1 MPVIRIFLLLVFY
14 FVTLS
19 LWGQDLSTIKRSKPF
34 SLSGYLSASSY
45 GSDRSQGTST
55 FGWNLSGSATVSIFG
70 VVNIP
75 FTLILSDRQLAY
87 NQPSFTRIGL
97 SPSYKWI
104 RVHAGYRNMNLSP
117 YSLNGYTFLGGGL
130 ELNPGKFRFAAMYGK
145 LENEWYGP
153 TDNIVPAEEQLD
165 LYQRF
170 AYGGKIGFGSDHS
183 FFELNLFKAKDKS
196 QTGNWQ
202 TLLEN
207 YIYPAENLVVGTS
220 FGLRFFKKVSL
231 RGNVAGSAVT
241 ENQNA
246 LNFSLAP
253 NEQRLE
259 DNLGFLFTANA
270 SSRYAFAGDL
280 QLSVQIANS
289 NIGFKYQRVDP
300 FYRSFG
306 AYFLLNDYEN
316 FTGNLSLS
324 FGKGRINFNGSYG
337 MQRNN
342 LKNYRSAT
350 DWRQI
355 LSASVSIVEKKGFSL
370 TASYA
375 NYSVDQRAGFIEVN
389 DSFRLANVNH
399 TFSFSP
405 TVSWKKNQRQSTISL
420 YAGASRFTELS
431 GFFAGRENYS
441 TNGNLNYRL
450 RWKESGLAIKTG
462 LLYSNFSQDT
472 LGVTRYGAT
481 VGCDKE
487 WGKKFKANLNLSANL
502 NRTNSSSDGF
512 TLRNSLTLSYSPF
525 KRQTLSTLVSYF
537 QRKTTVLNPISEWQ
551 GRLSYSL
558 SF

>member
-1 MPVIRIFLLLVFY
+1 MLVIRIFLLLVFY
-14 FVTLS
+14 FATLP

-75 FTLILSDRQLAY
+75 FTLVLSDRQLAY
-87 NQPSFTRIGL
+87 NQPSFTRVGL

-153 TDNIVPAEEQLD
+153 TDNIIPPEEQLD

-280 QLSVQIANS
+280 QLGVQIANS
-289 NIGFKYQRVDP
+289 NIGLKYQRVDP

-355 LSASVSIVEKKGFSL
+355 VSASVSITAKKGFSL

-375 NYSVDQRAGFIEVN
+375 NYSVDQKAGFIEVN

-472 LGVTRYGAT
+472 LGVARYGAT
-481 VGCDKE
+481 LGCDKE
-487 WGKKFKANLNLSANL
+487 WGKKFRANLNLSANL
-502 NRTNSSSDGF
+502 NRTNSSADGF

>member
-1 MPVIRIFLLLVFY
+1 MAPL
-14 FVTLS
+14 
-19 LWGQDLSTIKRSKPF
+19 
-34 SLSGYLSASSY
+34 
-45 GSDRSQGTST
+45 
-55 FGWNLSGSATVSIFG
+55 
-70 VVNIP
+70 
-75 FTLILSDRQLAY
+75 
-87 NQPSFTRIGL
+87 
-97 SPSYKWI
+97 
-104 RVHAGYRNMNLSP
+104 
-117 YSLNGYTFLGGGL
+117 
-130 ELNPGKFRFAAMYGK
+130 
-145 LENEWYGP
+145 
-153 TDNIVPAEEQLD
+153 DNIVPAEEQLD

-280 QLSVQIANS
+280 QLGVQIANS
-289 NIGFKYQRVDP
+289 NIGLKYQRVDP